1 VIYPYTQ
8 WNGKQLYLSLYTILQ
23 VVFRPQQ
30 SKHKS
35 LIAACSEFEERL
47 SDCKDLL
54 FHLDCKEAGQLE
66 FDRIFNWQVR
76 FVGTDFNVFYL

>member
-1 VIYPYTQ
+1 MHELDFKTGVP
-8 WNGKQLYLSLYTILQ
+8 NHVGILQ

-35 LIAACSEFEERL
+35 LIAACAEFENRL

-54 FHLDCKEAGQLE
+54 ANLNCNGAGQLE
-66 FDRIFNWQVR
+66 VDRVCNWQV
-76 FVGTDFNVFYL
+76 

>member
-1 VIYPYTQ
+1 VFL
-8 WNGKQLYLSLYTILQ
+8 WNRQQLYLFSYTILQ

-54 FHLDCKEAGQLE
+54 TQLKCKEAGQLE
-66 FDRIFNWQVR
+66 FDRIFNWQVK
-76 FVGTDFNVFYL
+76 FVVLISVSY